1 MTLKTTSETI
11 NSLACTRKYT
21 RPACKWGLWGLQY
34 QNHIVKSQQLELSS
48 ELLAWSL
55 HGASY
60 IQPCTNKPQALTIFY
75 IAVQVYYIYRWCQC
89 SCVFSSMWHQRYDV
103 NFTSMPTEIYI
114 LLLVSYSFPLTVS
127 YHLVAC
133 STKYE
138 HIALICSTYRDQG
151 YKIIW
156 EETIWQGSTLAT
168 FPAQLHT
175 SYIIYIQSYTVKT
188 LGLL

>member
-34 QNHIVKSQQLELSS
+34 QNHIVKSQQLELSL

-75 IAVQVYYIYRWCQC
+75 IAVQVYYIYRWCNVA
-89 SCVFSSMWHQRYDV
+89 VFSQACDIKGMMSTLLACPQR
-103 NFTSMPTEIYI
+103 YI

-138 HIALICSTYRDQG
+138 HVALICSTYRDQG

-168 FPAQLHT
+168 FPAQLHI